1 MSSQMD
7 SEKPVYYTNI
17 DPELGFP
24 QKDYEE
30 NYCSQVY
37 PVTLSWKD
45 CSVFSLPKRKLC
57 CLLNKEDESPKQI
70 LTNVSGVIKPGRL
83 TAVMGA
89 SGAGKSTLLNMLT
102 FRNRGSLVIQGDI
115 KVNGVIMEKEKM
127 ANLSAYVQQDD
138 VFIGTMTV
146 REHLIF
152 RAILKMDGRTPKAEK
167 LQRVEQVIQQLGL
180 AKCADTVI
188 GTPGKKKGISGGEL
202 KRLSFASEL
211 LTNPPLMFCDEVTSG
226 LDSFMAQSVIQS
238 LKTMVHTGHTI
249 MCTVHQPS
257 SEVFELFDEIILMA
271 EGKVAFSGPVSHAID
286 FFKSVGHPCP
296 GNYNPANHFILTL
309 AIVPGYETECKGRV
323 EKLCEFYDSSSASK
337 RIDHFDVKMDPYER
351 RMSQK
356 LLEES
361 IHSISS
367 SGPSYFQ
374 QLRCVMWRSWITN
387 IREPM
392 LVKIK
397 FIQTIIFALFM
408 GLVYLKTSNNYNQ
421 EDIMNINGVIFL
433 LIISFTYNNLF
444 PVLNVFPKEIP
455 VFLRE
460 HGAGLYRVDVYY
472 FSKMAVEIPFL
483 VINST
488 MVIAIVYWMSGL
500 VHDLNAFVNAAI
512 ISVLASA
519 SSSSFGYAISAA
531 SPSVTI
537 ALSLGPLLMTPF
549 LLFGGYFLNNGSVP
563 DYFLWVKYASWFLYS
578 NELMITNQWNGVSHI
593 SCGDVNS
600 TVCIHTGKE
609 IIHSL
614 NYDENNFYFD
624 LVMLSTIILTYRIL
638 AFLILL
644 IKAKMSKC

>member
-1 MSSQMD
+1 MSNPT
-7 SEKPVYYTNI
+7 EFHEPIYYTNI

-24 QKDYEE
+24 QKDYDE
-30 NYCSQVY
+30 NFSSQVY
-37 PVTLSWKD
+37 PVTLTWRD
-45 CSVFSLPKRKLC
+45 CNVFALPKRKLC
-57 CLLNKEDESPKQI
+57 CLCNKVEDVPKRI
-70 LTNVSGVIKPGRL
+70 LTNVNGIIKPGRL

-89 SGAGKSTLLNMLT
+89 SGAGKSTLMNMLT
-102 FRNRGSLVIQGDI
+102 FKNRGSLVIQGEI
-115 KVNGVIMEKEKM
+115 RVNGALMDKEKM
-127 ANLSAYVQQDD
+127 SNLAAYVQQDD
-138 VFIGTMTV
+138 LFIGTMTV

-152 RAILKMDGRTPKAEK
+152 RAMLKMDGHASKKDK
-167 LQRVEQVIQQLGL
+167 LQRVENVIQELGL
-180 AKCADTVI
+180 TKCADTYI
-188 GTPGKKKGISGGEL
+188 GNPGKIKGISGGEM

-226 LDSFMAQSVIQS
+226 LDSFMALSVVQS
-238 LKTMVHTGHTI
+238 LKTMVHMGHTI

-271 EGKVAFSGPVSHAID
+271 EGKVAFSGPVTQALD

-296 GNYNPANHFILTL
+296 INYNPANHFILTL
-309 AIVPGYETECKGRV
+309 AIIPGFESECKGRV
-323 EKLCEFYDSSSASK
+323 EKMCESYDNSQASK
-337 RIDHFDVKMDPYER
+337 KIDHFEISMDPYER

-367 SGPSYFQ
+367 SGPSYLQ

-397 FIQTIIFALFM
+397 FIQTVIFALFM
-408 GLVYLKTSNNYNQ
+408 GLVYLKTDNNYIQ

-433 LIISFTYNNLF
+433 LIISYTYNNLF

-455 VFLRE
+455 IFLRE
-460 HGAGLYRVDVYY
+460 HGAGIYRVDVYY
-472 FSKMAVEIPFL
+472 ISKMVVEVPFL
-483 VINST
+483 VTNT
-488 MVIAIVYWMSGL
+488 AMVVAIVYWMSGL
-500 VHDLNAFVNAAI
+500 VHDLNAFINAAI
-512 ISVLASA
+512 ISFLTSA
-519 SSSSFGYAISAA
+519 ASSSFGYAVSAA

-563 DYFLWVKYASWFLYS
+563 DYFLWIKYASWFLYS
-578 NELMITNQWNGVSHI
+578 NELMITNQWKDVNYI
-593 SCGDVNS
+593 SCDEQNS
-600 TVCIHTGKE
+600 TVCIHSGRD
-609 IIHSL
+609 IIESL
-614 NYDENNFYFD
+614 NYNEDNYALN
-624 LVMLSTIILTYRIL
+624 LTMLTSLIVTYRFL

-644 IKAKMSKC
+644 LKTKLSKC